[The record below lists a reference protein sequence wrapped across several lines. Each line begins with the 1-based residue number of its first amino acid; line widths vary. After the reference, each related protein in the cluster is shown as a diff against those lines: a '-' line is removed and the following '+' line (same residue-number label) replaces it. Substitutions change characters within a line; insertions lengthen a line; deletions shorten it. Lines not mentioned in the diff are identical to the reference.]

1 MNIGIIGCG
10 LRARV
15 MLKSLFDCERD
26 FKITAIVDEDILRV
40 KEDLNRLKK
49 NLKQEFNVEDI
60 TFYENEDE
68 MLEKE
73 ELDGVIIG
81 TRCSTHTDLAIKV
94 MKKQLPLF
102 LEKPVA
108 INIEQLK
115 RLSEA
120 AKDYKSQAVVSFP
133 LRVSPMIDLAKEIIM
148 AGTLGS
154 IEQVQ
159 AVNNVPYGGVY
170 YHSWYRDDSLT
181 GGLFLQKATHDM
193 DYINYL
199 LEDKTPVSIY
209 ATASKQV
216 YKGDKPAGLS
226 CDQCNELY
234 TCEESPYILKHKKY
248 DWPEDKAKCCFAVD
262 TGNQDSGTIITHYDT
277 GMHSVYTQNFIARK
291 AAGKRGAT
299 LIGYKGTL
307 EFDWYTNVLKVYHH
321 SIPRVETHT
330 FDTGQM
336 NHFGGDKALAMNF
349 IDIMASGVPSK
360 APLEAGIQSALMCL
374 RAQES
379 ATIGEV
385 KHIIL

>member
-26 FKITAIVDEDILRV
+26 LKVTAITDEDIPRV
-40 KEDLNRLKK
+40 KEELSRFKQS
-49 NLKQEFNVEDI
+49 LKQEFKIEDI
-60 TFYENEDE
+60 MFYENPNE
-68 MLEKE
+68 MLDKEK
-73 ELDGVIIG
+73 LDGVIIG
-81 TRCSTHTDLAIKV
+81 TRCSTHTELAIKV
-94 MKKQLPLF
+94 MEKQLPLF

-108 INIEQLK
+108 INMEQVK

-133 LRVSPMIDLAKEIIM
+133 LRVSPMVELAKEIVV

-181 GGLFLQKATHDM
+181 GGLFLQKATHDI

-199 LEDKTPVSIY
+199 LEDKTPISIY

-216 YKGDKPAGLS
+216 FKGDKPAGLS
-226 CDQCNELY
+226 CKGCSEFY

-248 DWPEDKAKCCFAVD
+248 DWPEEDAKCCFAVD

-277 GMHSVYTQNFIARK
+277 GMHTVYTQNFIARK
-291 AAGKRGAT
+291 GAAKRGAT
-299 LIGYKGTL
+299 LIGYKATL

-321 SIPRVETHT
+321 NIPRVETHT

-336 NHFGGDKALAMNF
+336 NHFGGDKMLAMNF
-349 IDIMASGVPSK
+349 IDVMMNGVPSK
-360 APLEAGIQSALMCL
+360 APIEAGIQSALMCL
-374 RAQES
+374 MAQES
-379 ATIGEV
+379 AETKSV
-385 KHIIL
+385 KNIIL

>member
-15 MLKSLFDCERD
+15 MLKSLFECERD
-26 FKITAIVDEDILRV
+26 LKLTAIADKDIPRV
-40 KEDLNRLKK
+40 KEELGSFKQ
-49 NLKQEFNVEDI
+49 NLKQDFKVEDI
-60 TFYENEDE
+60 MFYENIDE

-73 ELDGVIIG
+73 KLDGVIIG

-102 LEKPVA
+102 LEKPVG
-108 INIEQLK
+108 INIEQLR

-133 LRVSPMIDLAKEIIM
+133 LRVSPMIELAKEIVV

-181 GGLFLQKATHDM
+181 GGLFLQKATHDI

-199 LEDKTPVSIY
+199 LEDKTPISIY

-216 YKGDKPAGLS
+216 FKGNKPAGLS

-248 DWPEDKAKCCFAVD
+248 EWPEENAKCRFAVD

-277 GMHSVYTQNFIARK
+277 GMHTVYTQNFIARK
-291 AAGKRGAT
+291 AAAKRGAT

-321 SIPRVETHT
+321 NIPRVETHT

-336 NHFGGDKALAMNF
+336 NHFGGDKMLAMNF
-349 IDIMASGVPSK
+349 IDVMMNGTPSK
-360 APLEAGIQSALMCL
+360 APIEAGIQSALMCL
-374 RAQES
+374 MAQES
-379 ATIGEV
+379 AET
-385 KHIIL
+385 KSLRNII